1 MSRSVVLVS
10 TILALLAGAP
20 AVEAQTLRIKDNVT
34 QGKLVSGNVE
44 AVVTNRKTQ
53 GMAGSFV
60 YQPMVQIFAN
70 GKPVGILIGK
80 KSTFPLA
87 LAQIAELD
95 PTNKYPEVLLSS
107 YSGGAHCCNYIQVLT
122 SYKSAQA
129 WRVVKLGPFDGGPTE
144 ATDPLKNGRYILEL
158 RDNRFLSR
166 FTPYVGSAAPLRF
179 WMLNA
184 LTFNDISHRTEF
196 KPLYLQSLQADK
208 DWFLEKKH
216 LYSNGFLAAYVA
228 SKSMVGELKDG
239 WQQMLKRYDRQSDIG
254 LSFCIAGFDNNGKCR
269 RPPMTYNSFPEAL
282 RAFLI
287 DTGYIKSSD
296 I

>member
-1 MSRSVVLVS
+1 MSGSVVLVS

-53 GMAGSFV
+53 GLAGSFR

-87 LAQIAELD
+87 IALIAELD
-95 PTNKYPEVLLSS
+95 PINKYPEVLLSS

-122 SYKSAQA
+122 SDKSAQA

-144 ATDPLKNGRYILEL
+144 ATDPLQNGRYILEL

-179 WMLNA
+179 WMLNG

-196 KPLYLQSLQADK
+196 KKFYHQSLQADK

-296 I
+296 L